1 MGTRTLP
8 LKGASIFSRRC
19 PFFFLASARDERIKP
34 AKETPAATLNGEAL
48 YELLVTR
55 ADELAG
61 CADGSD
67 DARELGAISAAVEA
81 FEEMWW
87 VSGRFGGGKG

>member
-1 MGTRTLP
+1 LSSIDRQRIAAVRKLEEMGFTFVSG
-8 LKGASIFSRRC
+8 KWV
-19 PFFFLASARDERIKP
+19 EP
-34 AKETPAATLNGEAL
+34 AKDTSAPPHNGEAL
-48 YELLVTR
+48 YELLVKR

-67 DARELGAISAAVEA
+67 DARELGATSAAVEA

-87 VSGRFGGGKG
+87 VSGRVDGGKG